1 MRKNNIKKEYKDS
14 IRIVNMSSYNSP
26 EIKEVHNKEWVTFGD
41 NNDYFDNLI
50 ERYLDSP
57 TNGRCVNGIV
67 DMIYGRGLESTN
79 SEVFPEH
86 YIYMKKLLRPREI
99 KRLVNDYKL
108 LGQGALQ
115 LTYNKAKTKI
125 LKVSHFPMETLRA
138 EKASEGK
145 IKAYYYHPSWKDS
158 KSSDEP
164 KRIPSFGN
172 GKKSQVNELYIFKPY
187 RSGFYYYATVDYQ
200 ASLQYSELESEVS
213 NYHISNI
220 QNGLQPSLFVNF
232 NNGVPNEETQSII
245 ESKINDKFSGSSNSG
260 KAIIAFNESAETKAD
275 IEAIHLPDAHAQ
287 YQFLSDEA
295 REKIMLGHGIVS
307 PILLGIKDNTGFG
320 NNAEE
325 LRTASV
331 LMDNVIIRPLQDGII
346 YGLTELLEFN
356 KIFQDLYFVTLQP
369 IEFTELENISTK
381 VRKEEETG
389 EKLSSQL
396 LSKMWAKETTKEE
409 RIELGSKYVELL
421 KNEEYHNE
429 DFSDEDGDNLYD
441 QLEGLG
447 EVLSD
452 DWELIHSE
460 VYEEENE
467 SVKMAEIKYSD
478 KSSSEDNNIYKIRY
492 AYSPQRKSEGSRT
505 FCKKMEN
512 LTGRKIVFR
521 KEDINMMSFRGVNKE
536 LGHNRNNYSLLK
548 FKGGKNC
555 HHYWELQVYK
565 KSSGKKVNEDTAY
578 GKGLDKPNNPV
589 EITERM
595 IDRPDKGAY
604 PSVLSRIKKII
615 GQ

>member
-1 MRKNNIKKEYKDS
+1 MKKDKITKEYKDS
-14 IRIVNMSSYNSP
+14 IRVVNMSSYQVPSI
-26 EIKEVHNKEWVTFGD
+26 EEVHNKEWVSFGQY
-41 NNDYFDNLI
+41 NDYFDNLI

-57 TNGRCVNGIV
+57 TNGRCINGIV

-79 SEVFPEH
+79 SELFPAD
-86 YIYMKKLLRPREI
+86 YVKMKQLLRPREI

-115 LTYNKAKTKI
+115 LTYNKAKTEI

-138 EKASEGK
+138 GKAVGGK
-145 IKAYYYHPSWKDS
+145 IKDYHYHPSWK
-158 KSSDEP
+158 KYKNSDTP
-164 KRIPSFGN
+164 KVIPTFGN
-172 GKKSQVNELYIFKPY
+172 GSRSQLNELYIFKPY

-200 ASLQYSELESEVS
+200 ACLQYAELESEVS

-232 NNGVPNEETQSII
+232 NNGIPNAETQESI
-245 ESKINDKFSGSSNSG
+245 EKKINQKFSGSSNTG

-331 LMDNVIIRPLQDGII
+331 LMDNVIIRPLQDGVI
-346 YGLTELLEFN
+346 YGLTEILEFN
-356 KIFQDLYFVTLQP
+356 KIHQDLYFTTLQP
-369 IEFTELENISTK
+369 IEFTELDNIETK
-381 VRKEEETG
+381 IKREEETG
-389 EKLSSQL
+389 EKLS
-396 LSKMWAKETTKEE
+396 ADEPA
-409 RIELGSKYVELL
+409 G
-421 KNEEYHNE
+421 
-429 DFSDEDGDNLYD
+429 DFSEEEGEDLYS

-460 VYEEENE
+460 VYQEEDE

-478 KSSSEDNNIYKIRY
+478 KSSKEDNAIYKVRY
-492 AYSPQRKSEGSRT
+492 SYEPVRKSNDSRA
-505 FCKKMEN
+505 FCKKMES
-512 LTGRKIVFR
+512 LTSSKIVFR
-521 KEDINMMSFRGVNKE
+521 KEDINMMSFRGVNSV
-536 LGHNRNNYSLLK
+536 LGHNKKNYSLLK

-555 HHYWELQVYK
+555 HHYWTLQVYK
-565 KSSGKKVNEDTAY
+565 KSSGKKVSSEEAY
-578 GKGLDKPNNPV
+578 DKGLKEPNNPSEMEESMV
-589 EITERM
+589 SRG
-595 IDRPDKGAY
+595 DKGAY
-604 PSVLSRIKKII
+604 PSVLSKIRKI
-615 GQ
+615 LGQ